1 MIENKLKE
9 LGITAEDLRRD
20 NIKCDEY
27 EIDKAWNDIF
37 SDLEIEK
44 LDDIIPSELDSDID
58 DTYQSL
64 ENAIRQWYNY
74 IVGSTEKG
82 SKNLKI
88 YIKNFLINLFP
99 KIENQISTIR
109 ITIEDQEIKNK
120 DDYTVTSL
128 LSAGTNIVITI
139 KENNLID
146 PSFLNLNTEQL
157 LVKMR
162 ELLRINDISIN
173 FKTRDPKERFM
184 DLKKIRLQKIKK
196 AFKMIERLDN
206 KKYYSFE
213 GKSKELISIK
223 NEIFGYTKELIRKY
237 EGDKA
242 ANEFSDKISN
252 SSENDRPF

>member
-9 LGITAEDLRRD
+9 LGITAEDSRKD
-20 NIKCDEY
+20 SIKHDEY
-27 EIDKAWNDIF
+27 EIDNAWNDIF

-44 LDDIIPSELDSDID
+44 LDDIYSEIDSDID

-74 IVGSTEKG
+74 IVGSTGKG

-88 YIKNFLINLFP
+88 YIKNFLIHLFP

-120 DDYTVTSL
+120 DDHTVTSL
-128 LSAGTNIVITI
+128 LNAGTNIVITI

-162 ELLRINDISIN
+162 EHLRINDISIN

-223 NEIFGYTKELIRKY
+223 NEIFDYTKELIRKY